1 MPGDA
6 LKVTQLRGCTSRP
19 QSQNPWLPTVCALP
33 SGPQAVNNCLWG
45 EEVTLA
51 HEGCGRVPGGL
62 HTA

>member
-19 QSQNPWLPTVCALP
+19 QSQNPWLPIVCALP